1 MSMMFSRR
9 LGLVAI
15 GAFAVVVSAVAMAFA
30 EIEPGQ
36 MDEPSTTS
44 DALGFFDPAT
54 AEWTLQYELSG
65 FDSFFYGIP
74 GDHPL
79 IGDWNCDGTDTVAM
93 FRPSTGFIHYR
104 NSNDFGVADRQFFYG
119 NPGDV
124 PLAGDWDGDGCDS
137 FGIFRN
143 GTLYLSNDLETGV
156 ADVTFSFGI
165 PGDEPFTGDF
175 NGDGIDSIGLYR
187 DTTGFVYLTDM
198 VPGARSVAQTDASFF
213 YGIPSDRIIAGD
225 WDDDGDDT
233 VGIYRASDRKFY
245 LSNENT
251 QGTADAIVAVGESNL
266 RPLAGKV
273 GKKPSD
279 AGKKT
284 KPTTTVIG
292 DPIPSVTSSS
302 VTSSPEPSSPPGTDT
317 TPTTIGSPSTSSTS
331 TTTTTSTSSTT
342 STSTTSTS
350 TTAAPGGQDP
360 PPASIAECLSR
371 PSSEVLSG
379 VYTERIRISS
389 PPDDHTVDARTGISL
404 TSGERALEIGS
415 SRAADGGCYLG
426 WTTIG
431 QQSPTLTWRQM
442 HDDITGSALRVYG
455 SNYVVDGLRARNVED
470 AFDPRG
476 GEGFEVRNMWT
487 EYVRDDCIEND
498 ERRAGTVSDS
508 LFDGCYTF
516 FSEQEAGDVAGETLV
531 FDRVLVRLQPMPG
544 PRGTSDPTILG
555 HGSFFKK
562 FDDGGRHEPII
573 RNSVFFLEDDCY
585 SGCKDW
591 PAGTAA
597 SNVVVVWVGEGDFP
611 MSVLPGM
618 TLTTDRSVW
627 DDAVAEWKFRHGCT
641 TIDAP
646 CTRLHDPL

>member
-1 MSMMFSRR
+1 GTSE
-9 LGLVAI
+9 
-15 GAFAVVVSAVAMAFA
+15 AV
-30 EIEPGQ
+30 
-36 MDEPSTTS
+36 
-44 DALGFFDPAT
+44 GFFDPAT
-54 AEWTLQYELSG
+54 GEWTLQYELSG
-65 FDSFFYGIP
+65 FDTFFYGTP
-74 GDHPL
+74 GDQPL
-79 IGDWNCDGTDTVAM
+79 IGDWDCDGTDTVAM

-104 NSNDFGVADRQFFYG
+104 NSNDFGVADRQFFFG

-124 PLAGDWDGDGCDS
+124 ALAGDWDGDGCDS

-143 GTLYLSNDLETGV
+143 GTLYLSNQLETGI
-156 ADVTFSFGI
+156 ADVKFSFGI

-175 NGDGIDSIGLYR
+175 DGDGIDTIGLYR

-198 VPGARSVAQTDASFF
+198 VPGTRSVAPTQASFF

-233 VGIYRASDRKFY
+233 VGIYRASDRRFY
-245 LSNENT
+245 LSNENA
-251 QGTADAIVAVGESNL
+251 QGTADAIIAVGESDL

-273 GKKPSD
+273 GKKPSKPE
-279 AGKKT
+279 KKT
-284 KPTTTVIG
+284 KPTTIVPG
-292 DPIPSVTSSS
+292 DPIPT
-302 VTSSPEPSSPPGTDT
+302 VTSSPETTAPPGTDAPPST
-317 TPTTIGSPSTSSTS
+317 NGSTSTSSTTS
-331 TTTTTSTSSTT
+331 TTSTSTTSSSTTSTSTTSSSTT

-350 TTAAPGGQDP
+350 TTSTTSPTSTTTTAAPGGQD

-371 PSSEVLSG
+371 PSTEVLSG

-404 TSGERALEIGS
+404 TSGERALQIGS

-498 ERRAGTVSDS
+498 ERRAGSVSDS

-516 FSEQEAGDVAGETLV
+516 FSEQEAGDVAGESLV

-544 PRGTSDPTILG
+544 PHGTSDPTILG

-573 RNSVFFLEDDCY
+573 RDSVFFLEDDCY

-591 PAGTAA
+591 PEGTVA
-597 SNVVVVWVGEGDFP
+597 SNVVIVWVGDGDFP

-627 DDAVAEWKFRHGCT
+627 DDAVTEWKVRHGCT